1 MVYSSDDCRQLAADL
16 FELRRE
22 SAATEKERDQLR
34 ARLKAAERVLAD
46 RQADHN
52 ASYRQ
57 LVELERALAFDEIAR
72 GIEHALFN
80 ALTPVEGYTE
90 LLLAMPERLADPA
103 QANAY
108 LTAILEAARDAKRT
122 LDTVREFYY
131 STGDVDVRE
140 HGEAS
145 KLLAAALQQEV
156 VGRPPEL
163 APGEAATKTL
173 SPREW
178 DVLRLLADGMKNRE
192 IGETLFVTENTVKTH
207 IRGILTK
214 LSLKNRTQAA
224 TFALLDSRAY

>member
-1 MVYSSDDCRQLAADL
+1 MVYSSDDCKQLAADL
-16 FELRRE
+16 VALRRE
-22 SAATEKERDQLR
+22 HAATEKHRVQLQAGLR
-34 ARLKAAERVLAD
+34 AAEQLLAD

-72 GIEHALFN
+72 GIEHDLFN

-122 LDTVREFYY
+122 LDSVRDFYY
-131 STGDVDVRE
+131 STGNLDVRE

-145 KLLAAALQQEV
+145 KLLAAALQQEA
-156 VGRPPEL
+156 VGGPQEL

-224 TFALLDSRAY
+224 TYALLDSRAY

>member
-1 MVYSSDDCRQLAADL
+1 MVYSSDDCKQLAADL

-22 SAATEKERDQLR
+22 AAATEKHRDQLQVQ
-34 ARLKAAERVLAD
+34 LKAAEHVLAD
-46 RQADHN
+46 QQADHN

-57 LVELERALAFDEIAR
+57 LVEIERALAFDEIAR
-72 GIEHALFN
+72 GIEHRLFN

-108 LTAILEAARDAKRT
+108 LTAILEAARDAKGT

-131 STGDVDVRE
+131 STGNVDLQE
-140 HGEAS
+140 HSEAS
-145 KLLAAALQQEV
+145 KLLAAALQQEG
-156 VGRPPEL
+156 VGRSTEL
-163 APGEAATKTL
+163 APGEAATKAL

-192 IGETLFVTENTVKTH
+192 IAETLFVSENTVKTH